1 MSFFCYDESGRQ
13 APAAAG
19 SVFGSLVSWWRGN
32 QAVRQLAHLPDDQL
46 RDIGLERR
54 DIDTLVYRN
63 LNPLRSWSARL

>member
-1 MSFFCYDESGRQ
+1 MNFFCHDESGRQ
-13 APAAAG
+13 APGVARF
-19 SVFGSLVSWWRGN
+19 VFGQLVSWWQGN
-32 QAVRQLAHLPDDQL
+32 QAMRQLAHLPDAQL